1 MSKNLIK
8 NKKLKPRK
16 NIWDNM
22 GSTMKLQPFPY
33 QKEAIYHAIHNPNTL
48 MILPV
53 GSGKTPIA
61 IGIFLE
67 LRNQGLTDK
76 PGIICVKAS
85 LKYQWVEEV
94 KKFSDLR
101 VKAIETPSKARGKKF
116 DEQFEDTDL
125 YVLNYETFK
134 NEKVSSKL
142 LEKGSEVIILDEI
155 HYIGDYKRNKSK
167 ALYCFN
173 HLPYKFGLTA
183 TPITKNPENIYSIF
197 KMIKPELFP
206 THGKFASNYLK
217 YRSYGQVSGLK
228 NEKHL
233 FNTLKP
239 YIFVKDGE
247 EIYKQ
252 LPELIVNKVY
262 CEMPKP
268 MVETN
273 GRIMERLDEI
283 NEQINDYEYRIKDKS
298 KLEFDEKY
306 NKLVTQKLM
315 HQTFAQ
321 ELVDDPRL
329 LALSDSEAAKEYMC
343 NSSCP
348 KLDILLNLVTD
359 IISSG
364 EKVCI
369 FTKYERMQQLLVEEI
384 QKQMVVKIALVNGSM
399 NSKERHRQIN
409 ELFAGDH
416 DILIATNAM
425 TEGISL
431 SWCKYLIEYDL
442 AESYALQTQRHG
454 RIRRANSISR
464 TSYVYQILVRDSWD
478 EIQEKIII
486 KKQKYDEQIKNIK

>member
-16 NIWDNM
+16 NVWDDM
-22 GSTMKLQPFPY
+22 GATMKLQPFPY

-61 IGIFLE
+61 IGTFLE
-67 LRNQGLTDK
+67 LRHHGLTDK

-94 KKFSDLR
+94 KKFSNLK

-116 DEQFEDTDL
+116 DEQFEDVDL

-134 NEKVSSKL
+134 NERVSSKL
-142 LEKGSEVIILDEI
+142 LEKEPDVIILDEI
-155 HYIGDYKRNKSK
+155 HYIGDYKREKSK

-173 HLPYKFGLTA
+173 HLSYKIGLTA

-206 THGKFASNYLK
+206 THGKFANNYLK

-228 NEKHL
+228 NEQHL

-252 LPELIVNKVY
+252 LPQLIVNQRY
-262 CEMPKP
+262 CEMPKQ

-273 GRIMERLDEI
+273 NKIMTRLDEI
-283 NEQINDYEYRIKDKS
+283 NEEINDYEYRIKDKT
-298 KLEFDEKY
+298 KLETDEKY
-306 NKLVTQKLM
+306 NMLITQKLM

-329 LALSDSEAAKEYMC
+329 LAYSDSETAKEYMC
-343 NSSCP
+343 NVGSP
-348 KLDILLNLVTD
+348 KLDILLDLVTN
-359 IISSG
+359 IVESG

-369 FTKYERMQQLLVEEI
+369 FTKYERMQQLLVQEI
-384 QKQMVVKIALVNGSM
+384 KKQLDVKIALVNGSM

-409 ELFAGDH
+409 ELFKTNH
-416 DILIATNAM
+416 DVLIATNAM

-442 AESYALQTQRHG
+442 ADSYALQTQRHG
-454 RIRRANSISR
+454 RIRRANSVSR
-464 TSYVYQILVRDSWD
+464 TSYVYQIIARDSWD
-478 EIQEKIII
+478 EIQEKIIS

>member
-8 NKKLKPRK
+8 NKKIKK
-16 NIWDNM
+16 KINVWDNM

-33 QKEAIYHAIHNPNTL
+33 QKEAIYHAIHNPDTL

-67 LRNQGLTDK
+67 LRNQGLINK

-94 KKFSDLR
+94 KKFSNLR
-101 VKAIETPSKARGKKF
+101 VRAIETPSKMRGKKF

-142 LEKGSEVIILDEI
+142 LEKEPEVIILDEV
-155 HYIGDYKRNKSK
+155 HYIGDYRRNKSK

-173 HLPYKFGLTA
+173 HLPYKYGLTA

-228 NEKHL
+228 NEDHL
-233 FNTLKP
+233 FKTLKP

-252 LPELIVNKVY
+252 LPKLIINKIH

-268 MVETN
+268 MADTN
-273 GRIMERLDEI
+273 AKIMTRLDEI
-283 NEQINDYEYRIKDKS
+283 NEQINDYEYRVKDKS

-306 NKLVTQKLM
+306 NKLVMQKLM

-329 LALSDSEAAKEYMC
+329 LSCSDSESANKYIC
-343 NSSCP
+343 NSKSP
-348 KLDILLNLVTD
+348 KLDILLDLVTD
-359 IISSG
+359 IINSG

-369 FTKYERMQQLLVEEI
+369 FTKYERMQQLLVQEI
-384 QKQMVVKIALVNGSM
+384 EKQLDLKIALVNGSM

-409 ELFAGDH
+409 ELFANDH

-425 TEGISL
+425 TEGVSL

-442 AESYALQTQRHG
+442 ADSYALQTQRHG
-454 RIRRANSISR
+454 RVCRANSISR
-464 TSYVYQILVRDSWD
+464 TSYVYQIIVKDSWD
-478 EIQEKIII
+478 EIQEKIID
-486 KKQKYDEQIKNIK
+486 KKQKYDQQIKNIK